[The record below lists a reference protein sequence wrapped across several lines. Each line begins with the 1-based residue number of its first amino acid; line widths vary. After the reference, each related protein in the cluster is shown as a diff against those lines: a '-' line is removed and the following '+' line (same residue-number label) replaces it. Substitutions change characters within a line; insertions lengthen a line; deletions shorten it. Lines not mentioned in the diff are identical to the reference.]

1 MHDANDKTI
10 RLCRHTVEQKRGRNY
25 LGTINCLTI
34 ADAIFRWSMH
44 QIQMAAMP
52 SHGIGKQRIT
62 SSAAAIDHL
71 WNARY
76 ANTVLTGPAVGAE
89 PVQGAGW

>member
-1 MHDANDKTI
+1 
-10 RLCRHTVEQKRGRNY
+10 
-25 LGTINCLTI
+25 
-34 ADAIFRWSMH
+34 MH
-44 QIQMAAMP
+44 QIQMAAMRP
-52 SHGIGKQRIT
+52 HGIGKQRIT